1 MNGFYEIDEETLAK
15 NDLEEL
21 AKIENLENG
30 FLICFNFNTQNF
42 IYSNYHKEKFS
53 SVEAKEIKAFDR
65 FLNLKHP
72 NLIGTIRAFLSFN
85 LFNMFFF
92 EENNILYV
100 SQNKKLS
107 NVDYYFERKYIDL
120 DMFKRIK
127 FKKENNQDE
136 IFKKIVNENSKK
148 LIFEKDYKVLNLR
161 NEFLKLFNDSF
172 DKINNLVFNGDYKF
186 E

>member
-1 MNGFYEIDEETLAK
+1 MNGCYEIEEEVLAK
-15 NDLEEL
+15 NDFEEL
-21 AKIENLENG
+21 LEIEKLKKG

-42 IYSNYHKEKFS
+42 IYSEYIDGEFS
-53 SVEAKEIKAFDR
+53 SVEAKEVKAFDR

-136 IFKKIVNENSKK
+136 IFKEIVNEYSEKP
-148 LIFEKDYKVLNLR
+148 IFEKDFKISNSKK
-161 NEFLKLFNDSF
+161 EFLKLFDDSF
-172 DKINNLVFNGDYKF
+172 EKMNKLAFGWSL
-186 E
+186 